1 MAVKKHGGRRSK
13 RRSWKHYY
21 ELQAK
26 LKEIIEDVNFSVSA
40 VIVEGKRDEEALR
53 AAGLKSPVVR
63 FSSSGMPVFAFIED
77 VVAGYRGC
85 TVLVLVDF
93 DREGDDLAERISQ
106 ELEEGGVRV
115 QRMFRQEIV
124 KLLAREGILRIE
136 EMSTLRKR
144 ASI

>member
-1 MAVKKHGGRRSK
+1 LAAKGQRGRRSK
-13 RRSWKHYY
+13 RGGWKHYY
-21 ELQAK
+21 ELQVK
-26 LKEIIEDVNFSVSA
+26 LKEIIDDVNISVSA

-53 AAGLKSPVVR
+53 AVGLKSPVVR
-63 FSSSGMPVFAFIED
+63 FSSSGMPVFAFIEE
-77 VVAGYRGC
+77 VAARYNGS

-93 DREGDDLAERISQ
+93 DSEGNDLAERISQ
-106 ELEEGGVRV
+106 ELEEGGVKV

-136 EMSTLRKR
+136 EIDALRKR